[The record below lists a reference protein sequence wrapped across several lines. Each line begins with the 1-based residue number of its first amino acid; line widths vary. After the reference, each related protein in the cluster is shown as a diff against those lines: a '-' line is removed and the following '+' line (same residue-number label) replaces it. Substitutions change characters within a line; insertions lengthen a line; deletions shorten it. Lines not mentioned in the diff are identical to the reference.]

1 MINPDNIYK
10 INIIKDAEDELE
22 KILEEFKD
30 INFKMKR
37 KNKTR
42 KKRKI
47 KHNKH
52 DNHDKHDKHDNKKG
66 GGKLNITRKQ
76 ILNKF

>member
-47 KHNKH
+47 KH
-52 DNHDKHDKHDNKKG
+52 DKHDNKKG